1 MIKSHCKRKGK
12 GNPCTSKGNP
22 EDQNRQ
28 QAGKQ
33 DWEKDKDCWKSK
45 DEKTPQEI
53 LN

>member
-12 GNPCTSKGNP
+12 GNP

-28 QAGKQ
+28 QEGKQ